1 MCPQQFKSQAQAA
14 RELQSQIT
22 AAVSR
27 LSFPGGLGVGSA
39 EVAKGINKSVD
50 ASAFDKHNQ
59 SGIVEVHAHFVATK
73 SDGAKAFE
81 LEPMGTDADNPPVG
95 KTQTAHFGWEMYLDG
110 KRVAGPGHV
119 FFAPGVILT
128 NYRNNK
134 RDQAEELSLKLSTN
148 DDIGTGKMQSTTK
161 YYRLQ

>member
-1 MCPQQFKSQAQAA
+1 MSPQQFESQAQAA

-22 AAVSR
+22 TAVSR

-39 EVAKGINKSVD
+39 EVAKGIDKSVD

-81 LEPMGTDADNPPVG
+81 LE
-95 KTQTAHFGWEMYLDG
+95 
-110 KRVAGPGHV
+110 
-119 FFAPGVILT
+119 VIWGIASFLF
-128 NYRNNK
+128 
-134 RDQAEELSLKLSTN
+134 
-148 DDIGTGKMQSTTK
+148 
-161 YYRLQ
+161 

>member
-1 MCPQQFKSQAQAA
+1 MSPQQFESQAQAA

-22 AAVSR
+22 TAVSR
-27 LSFPGGLGVGSA
+27 LSYPGGLGVGSA
-39 EVAKGINKSVD
+39 EVARGINKSID

-81 LEPMGTDADNPPVG
+81 LEVIWDADNPPVG
-95 KTQTAHFGWEMYLDG
+95 KTQTAHFGWEIYLDG

-119 FFAPGVILT
+119 FFAPDVILT

-134 RDQAEELSLKLSTN
+134 RDQAEELSLKLSTT
-148 DDIGTGKMQSTTK
+148 DDIGTGKMQSNTK

>member
-1 MCPQQFKSQAQAA
+1 MSPQQFESQAQAA

-22 AAVSR
+22 TAVSQ
-27 LSFPGGLGVGSA
+27 LSYPGGLGVGSA
-39 EVAKGINKSVD
+39 EVAKSMNRSID

-81 LEPMGTDADNPPVG
+81 LEVIWDADNPPVG
-95 KTQTAHFGWEMYLDG
+95 KTQTAHFGWEIYLDG
-110 KRVAGPGHV
+110 KRVAGPEHV

-148 DDIGTGKMQSTTK
+148 DGIGTGKMQSTTK